1 MALRTDWKALVT
13 LARTGDL
20 NAIGTALFEIA
31 DAVENLA
38 DAELAV
44 LDGVTAGTVTASKAL
59 VVDSSKRLDDLRQVV
74 TSYASTATTIT
85 NCGIANLTSTS
96 TAAVAYAM
104 AAPAAGVNKT
114 LVQTATS
121 TFGFTVTLASGT
133 FDGTNHIATFNGAK
147 DVLGLVG
154 LSTSQYAIDRNVGS
168 VALSTS

>member
-1 MALRTDWKALVT
+1 MPAILTDWKALVT

-20 NAIGTALFEIA
+20 NAIGSALYTALGLVG
-31 DAVENLA
+31 D
-38 DAELAV
+38 
-44 LDGVTAGTVTASKAL
+44 VTAGTVSASKAL
-59 VVDSSKRLDDLRQVV
+59 VVNSSKQLNDLRATV
-74 TSYASTATTIT
+74 TSYASTGTTIA
-85 NCGIANLTSTS
+85 NCSIAVLASTS

-104 AAPAAGVNKT
+104 AAPAAGVKAT

-147 DVLGLVG
+147 DVLDLVG
-154 LSTSQYAIDRNVGS
+154 LSTAQYAIRGNVGS